1 MTPAFENALKA
12 RGLDTKYAKYLVA
25 QSALESNWG
34 KSQSGKFKLWRNK
47 GEGNYKEN

>member
-34 KSQSGKFKLWRNK
+34 KVSQANSTL
-47 GEGNYKEN
+47 EE